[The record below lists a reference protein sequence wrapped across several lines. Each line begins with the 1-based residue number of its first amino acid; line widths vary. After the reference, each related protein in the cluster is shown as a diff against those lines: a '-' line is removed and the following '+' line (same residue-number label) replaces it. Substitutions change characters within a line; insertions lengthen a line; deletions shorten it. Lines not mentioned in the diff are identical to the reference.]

1 MEDVIRIGTISTVD
15 ADHGMAQVYYQDRDS
30 TTGQLHLFAY
40 RAEFAPP
47 AVGDQVIVLHLP
59 GNTCNGVILGRFWSE
74 ADPPPVGENYQKE
87 LIPGIT
93 ESVQGAE
100 YKLTAPGITFQSRA
114 GSITVAEL
122 IALRSKVEAL
132 EEKI

>member
-15 ADHGMAQVYYQDRDS
+15 VAQGTAQVYYQDRDS
-30 TTGQLHLFAY
+30 TTGQLHLFAF

-59 GNTCNGVILGRFWSE
+59 GNTSNGVILGRFWSE
-74 ADPPPVGENYQKE
+74 ADPPPAGVKYRKE

-93 ESVQGAE
+93 ERVQEAE
-100 YKLTAPGITFQSRA
+100 YKLTAPGITFQSGA

-122 IALRSKVEAL
+122 IELRSKVKEL

>member
-15 ADHGMAQVYYQDRDS
+15 VAQGTAQVYYQDRDS
-30 TTGQLHLFAY
+30 TTGQLH
-40 RAEFAPP
+40 
-47 AVGDQVIVLHLP
+47 
-59 GNTCNGVILGRFWSE
+59 FWSE
-74 ADPPPVGENYQKE
+74 ADPPPAGVKYQKE

-93 ESVQGAE
+93 ESVQEAE
-100 YKLTAPGITFQSRA
+100 YKLTAPGITFQSGA

-122 IALRSKVEAL
+122 IELRSKVKEL

>member
-59 GNTCNGVILGRFWSE
+59 GNTCNGVILGRFCR
-74 ADPPPVGENYQKE
+74 GELSKRIDSRYYGKR
-87 LIPGIT
+87 PG
-93 ESVQGAE
+93 
-100 YKLTAPGITFQSRA
+100 SR
-114 GSITVAEL
+114 I
-122 IALRSKVEAL
+122 
-132 EEKI
+132 